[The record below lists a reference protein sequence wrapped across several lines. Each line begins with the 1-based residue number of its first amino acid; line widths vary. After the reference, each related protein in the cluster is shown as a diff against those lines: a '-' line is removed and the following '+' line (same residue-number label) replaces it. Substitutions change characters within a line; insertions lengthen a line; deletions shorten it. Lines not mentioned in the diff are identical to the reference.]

1 MPPHSASAP
10 VILALETATTCG
22 SMALVEED
30 RCLAEYSLNT
40 AISMDGLMPPG
51 PGRAKATTS
60 HSRSLLAGIHW
71 LLAQCQ
77 LSWPQIGAIAV
88 GLGPGSFTGLRIAL
102 STAKGL
108 CLAAEKPLI
117 GVETLTGLA
126 SQFPFSS
133 LPICP
138 VVDARKKEI
147 YTALYRC
154 NREGIPEK
162 VTETMVIKPQ
172 RLPEFITTPT
182 LLVGDGLPLYG
193 RMLKERLGELA
204 CLAPPEICFA
214 RAASIGS
221 AAWRLFRQGSFLD
234 PATAVP
240 VYVRASDAELQ
251 FGEKKG
257 IRR

>member
-1 MPPHSASAP
+1 MPQTCTTPS

-22 SMALVEED
+22 SLALVAED

-40 AISMDGLMPPG
+40 V
-51 PGRAKATTS
+51 TS
-60 HSRSLLAGIHW
+60 HSRSLLSGIHW

-77 LSWPQIGAIAV
+77 LSWPRIAAIAV
-88 GLGPGSFTGLRIAL
+88 SLGPGSFTGLRIAL

-108 CLAAEKPLI
+108 CMAAEKPLI
-117 GVETLTGLA
+117 GVPTLTGLA

-138 VVDARKKEI
+138 LIDARKNEI

-154 NREGIPEK
+154 NQQGIPEK
-162 VTETMVIKPQ
+162 TTEAIVIKPE
-172 RLPEFITTPT
+172 RLQEFITTPT
-182 LLVGDGLPLYG
+182 LLVGDALPLYG
-193 RMLKERLGELA
+193 KMLKELLGKSA

-221 AAWRLFRQGSFLD
+221 AAWHLFRQGSFLD

-240 VYVRASDAELQ
+240 IYVRASDAELQ
-251 FGEKKG
+251 FGEKK
-257 IRR
+257 RLKK

>member
-1 MPPHSASAP
+1 MPPSSASAP

-22 SMALVEED
+22 SLALVAEN
-30 RCLAEYSLNT
+30 RCLAEFSLN
-40 AISMDGLMPPG
+40 ASS
-51 PGRAKATTS
+51 S
-60 HSRSLLAGIHW
+60 HSRRLLAGIDW
-71 LLAQCQ
+71 LLAQCE

-108 CLAAEKPLI
+108 CMATGKPLI
-117 GVETLTGLA
+117 GVGTLDGLA
-126 SQFPFSS
+126 GQFPFSS

-138 VVDARKKEI
+138 VVDARKNEI

-154 NREGIPEK
+154 NEQGMPEK
-162 VTETMVIKPQ
+162 TTGPMVIKPQ
-172 RLPEFITTPT
+172 RLQEFITTPT

-193 RMLKERLGELA
+193 RMLKELLGELA
-204 CLAPPEICFA
+204 LLAPTEICFA

-221 AAWRLFRQGSFLD
+221 AAWHLFRQGTFLD

-240 VYVRASDAELQ
+240 IYVRASDAELQ
-251 FGEKKG
+251 FGEKKVQK
-257 IRR
+257 

>member
-1 MPPHSASAP
+1 MVPSSASAP

-22 SMALVEED
+22 SLALVAED
-30 RCLAEYSLNT
+30 RCLAEYSL
-40 AISMDGLMPPG
+40 
-51 PGRAKATTS
+51 TS
-60 HSRSLLAGIHW
+60 SVTHSRSLLTGIHW
-71 LLAQCQ
+71 LLAQCD

-108 CLAAEKPLI
+108 CMAAEKPLI
-117 GVETLTGLA
+117 GVESLTGLA
-126 SQFPFSS
+126 SQFPFFS

-138 VVDARKKEI
+138 VIDARKNEI

-154 NREGIPEK
+154 NQHGLPERT
-162 VTETMVIKPQ
+162 TEPMVIKPQ
-172 RLPEFITTPT
+172 RLQEFITAPT
-182 LLVGDGLPLYG
+182 LLVGDALPLYG
-193 RMLKERLGELA
+193 QMIKEILGESAL
-204 CLAPPEICFA
+204 LAPPEICFA

-221 AAWRLFRQGSFLD
+221 AAWHLFRQGSFLD

-257 IRR
+257 LRTKSVTV

>member
-1 MPPHSASAP
+1 MPQPCTSPS

-22 SMALVEED
+22 SLALVAEN
-30 RCLAEYSLNT
+30 RCLADYSLN
-40 AISMDGLMPPG
+40 
-51 PGRAKATTS
+51 ATTS
-60 HSRSLLAGIHW
+60 HSRSLLTGIHW

-77 LSWPQIGAIAV
+77 LSWPQIAAIAV
-88 GLGPGSFTGLRIAL
+88 SLGPGSFTGLRIAL

-108 CLAAEKPLI
+108 CMAAEKPLI
-117 GVETLTGLA
+117 GVPTLTGLA

-138 VVDARKKEI
+138 VIDARKNEI

-154 NREGIPEK
+154 NRQGFPEK
-162 VTETMVIKPQ
+162 TTEAMVIKPE
-172 RLPEFITTPT
+172 RLQEFITTPT
-182 LLVGDGLPLYG
+182 LLVGDALPLYG
-193 RMLKERLGELA
+193 HMLKELLGESA

-221 AAWRLFRQGSFLD
+221 VAWHLFRQGSFLD

-240 VYVRASDAELQ
+240 IYVRASDAELQ

-257 IRR
+257 RINASATSGQ

>member
-1 MPPHSASAP
+1 MPSASAP

-22 SMALVEED
+22 SLALVAED
-30 RCLAEYSLNT
+30 RCLAEFSLNT
-40 AISMDGLMPPG
+40 
-51 PGRAKATTS
+51 TTT
-60 HSRSLLAGIHW
+60 HSRRLLTGIHW
-71 LLAQCQ
+71 LLDQCE

-108 CLAAEKPLI
+108 CMATGKPLI
-117 GVETLTGLA
+117 GVGTLDGLA
-126 SQFPFSS
+126 DQFPFSS

-138 VVDARKKEI
+138 VIDARKNEI

-154 NREGIPEK
+154 NEHGLPEK
-162 VTETMVIKPQ
+162 TIGPMVIKPQ
-172 RLPEFITTPT
+172 RLQEFITAPT

-193 RMLKERLGELA
+193 PMLKELLGESA
-204 CLAPPEICFA
+204 CLAPTEVCFA

-221 AAWRLFRQGSFLD
+221 AAWRLFRQGSFLN

-240 VYVRASDAELQ
+240 IYVRASDAELQ
-251 FGEKKG
+251 FGEKKK
-257 IRR
+257 

>member
-1 MPPHSASAP
+1 MPPSSASAP

-22 SMALVEED
+22 SLALVAED

-40 AISMDGLMPPG
+40 SI
-51 PGRAKATTS
+51 T
-60 HSRSLLAGIHW
+60 HSRRLLSGIDW
-71 LLAQCQ
+71 LLAQCE

-108 CLAAEKPLI
+108 CMATGKPLL
-117 GVETLTGLA
+117 GVGTLDGLA
-126 SQFPFSS
+126 GQFPYSS

-138 VVDARKKEI
+138 VVDARKNEI

-154 NREGIPEK
+154 NAQGLPEK
-162 VTETMVIKPQ
+162 TTGPMVIKPE
-172 RLPEFITTPT
+172 RLQEFITTPT

-193 RMLKERLGELA
+193 RMLKELLGESAL
-204 CLAPPEICFA
+204 LAPQEICFA
-214 RAASIGS
+214 RAAAIGS
-221 AAWRLFRQGSFLD
+221 LAWGLYRQGSFLN

-240 VYVRASDAELQ
+240 IYVRASDAELQ
-251 FGEKKG
+251 FGEKKVQS
-257 IRR
+257 

>member
-1 MPPHSASAP
+1 MPPSSASSP

-22 SMALVEED
+22 SLALVTED
-30 RCLAEYSLNT
+30 RCLAEFSLNT
-40 AISMDGLMPPG
+40 
-51 PGRAKATTS
+51 TTT
-60 HSRSLLAGIHW
+60 HSRRLLSGIDW
-71 LLAQCQ
+71 LLAQCE

-108 CLAAEKPLI
+108 CMATGKPLI
-117 GVETLTGLA
+117 GVGTLDGLA
-126 SQFPFSS
+126 GQFPFSS

-138 VVDARKKEI
+138 VVDARKNEI

-154 NREGIPEK
+154 NEQGMPEK
-162 VTETMVIKPQ
+162 TAGPMVIKPQ
-172 RLPEFITTPT
+172 RLQEFITTPT

-193 RMLKERLGELA
+193 QMLKELLGESAL
-204 CLAPPEICFA
+204 LAPTELCFA

-221 AAWRLFRQGSFLD
+221 AAWHLFRQGTFLD
-234 PATAVP
+234 PATTVP
-240 VYVRASDAELQ
+240 IYVRASDAELQ

-257 IRR
+257 IRK

>member
-1 MPPHSASAP
+1 MPPSSTAPP

-22 SMALVEED
+22 SLALVAED

-40 AISMDGLMPPG
+40 S
-51 PGRAKATTS
+51 TT
-60 HSRSLLAGIHW
+60 HSRRLLAGIHW
-71 LLAQCQ
+71 LLAQCD
-77 LSWPQIGAIAV
+77 LGWPRIAAIAV
-88 GLGPGSFTGLRIAL
+88 GLGPGSFTGLRISL

-108 CLAAEKPLI
+108 CMAAEKPLL

-138 VVDARKKEI
+138 VVDARKNEI

-154 NREGIPEK
+154 NQQGFPERT
-162 VTETMVIKPQ
+162 TEAMVIKPQ
-172 RLPEFITTPT
+172 RLQEFITTPT

-193 RMLKERLGELA
+193 HMLKELLGESA
-204 CLAPPEICFA
+204 CLAPAEICFA

-221 AAWRLFRQGSFLD
+221 AAWHLFRQGSFLD

-240 VYVRASDAELQ
+240 IYVRASDAELQ

-257 IRR
+257 IKR

>member
-1 MPPHSASAP
+1 MPPSSATPA

-22 SMALVEED
+22 SLALVAED

-40 AISMDGLMPPG
+40 A
-51 PGRAKATTS
+51 TT
-60 HSRSLLAGIHW
+60 HSRRLLAGIDW
-71 LLAQCQ
+71 LLAQCE
-77 LSWPQIGAIAV
+77 LSWPDIAAIAV
-88 GLGPGSFTGLRIAL
+88 TLGPGSFTGLRIAL

-108 CLAAEKPLI
+108 CMATEKPLI
-117 GVETLTGLA
+117 GVPTLTGIA

-138 VVDARKKEI
+138 VIDARKKEI

-154 NREGIPEK
+154 NRQGFPEI
-162 VTETMVIKPQ
+162 TSEAMVIKPE
-172 RLPEFITTPT
+172 RLAEFITTPT

-193 RMLKERLGELA
+193 RMLKDLLGESV
-204 CLAPPEICFA
+204 CLAPAEICFA
-214 RAASIGS
+214 RAAAIGS
-221 AAWRLFRQGSFLD
+221 VAWHLFRQGSFLN

-240 VYVRASDAELQ
+240 IYVRASDAELQ

-257 IRR
+257 PKK

>member
-1 MPPHSASAP
+1 MPSSAAPP

-22 SMALVEED
+22 SLALVAED
-30 RCLAEYSLNT
+30 RCLGEYSLNT
-40 AISMDGLMPPG
+40 S
-51 PGRAKATTS
+51 AT

-71 LLAQCQ
+71 LLAQCD

-88 GLGPGSFTGLRIAL
+88 SLGPGSFTGLRIAL

-108 CLAAEKPLI
+108 CMAAKKPLI
-117 GVETLTGLA
+117 GVETLAGLA

-138 VVDARKKEI
+138 VIDARKNEI

-154 NREGIPEK
+154 NQQGLLEK
-162 VTETMVIKPQ
+162 TAEPMVIKPQ

-193 RMLKERLGELA
+193 RMLKELLGESAL
-204 CLAPPEICFA
+204 LAPPEICFA

-221 AAWRLFRQGSFLD
+221 AAWHLFRQGSFLA

-240 VYVRASDAELQ
+240 IYVRASDAELQ
-251 FGEKKG
+251 FGEKKMQ
-257 IRR
+257 R

>member
-1 MPPHSASAP
+1 MPPSPASTP

-22 SMALVEED
+22 SIALVAED
-30 RCLAEYSLNT
+30 RCLGEFSLNT
-40 AISMDGLMPPG
+40 AT
-51 PGRAKATTS
+51 A
-60 HSRSLLAGIHW
+60 HSRRLLSGIDW
-71 LLAQCQ
+71 LLAQCD

-108 CLAAEKPLI
+108 CMATERPLI
-117 GVETLTGLA
+117 GVGTLDGLA

-138 VVDARKKEI
+138 VVDARKNEI

-154 NREGIPEK
+154 NHQGIQEK
-162 VTETMVIKPQ
+162 TTEAMVIKPE
-172 RLPEFITTPT
+172 RLQEFITTPT

-193 RMLKERLGELA
+193 PMLKEMLGDLA
-204 CLAPPEICFA
+204 LLAPTETCFA

-221 AAWRLFRQGSFLD
+221 AAWHLFRQGAFLD
-234 PATAVP
+234 PATTVP
-240 VYVRASDAELQ
+240 IYVRASDAELQ
-251 FGEKKG
+251 FGEKKVQ
-257 IRR
+257 R

>member
-1 MPPHSASAP
+1 MPPSSASAP

-22 SMALVEED
+22 SLALVAED
-30 RCLAEYSLNT
+30 RCLAEFSLN
-40 AISMDGLMPPG
+40 ASS
-51 PGRAKATTS
+51 S
-60 HSRSLLAGIHW
+60 HSRRLLAGIDW
-71 LLAQCQ
+71 LLAQCE

-108 CLAAEKPLI
+108 CMATGKPLI
-117 GVETLTGLA
+117 GLGTLDGLA
-126 SQFPFSS
+126 GQFPFSS

-138 VVDARKKEI
+138 VVDARKNEI

-154 NREGIPEK
+154 NEQGMPEK
-162 VTETMVIKPQ
+162 TTGPMVIKPQ
-172 RLPEFITTPT
+172 RLQEFITTPT

-193 RMLKERLGELA
+193 RMLKELLGELA
-204 CLAPPEICFA
+204 LLAPTEICFA

-221 AAWRLFRQGSFLD
+221 AAWHLFRQGTFLD

-240 VYVRASDAELQ
+240 IYVRASDAELQ
-251 FGEKKG
+251 FGEKKVQK
-257 IRR
+257 